1 MASGEQPE
9 SIVGAVPA
17 SPASCVPII
26 NETLCYI
33 QNKMDNM
40 PTDELCKIVLEF
52 YTGGRI
58 ESAKTMLY
66 ESCEGIEGE
75 RMKKRKQPNKHLNNV
90 RDIIDRFNEVG
101 LAAPQ
106 FVARNLSNMPPTA
119 LGGFDIAKIVKSLAD
134 MAEVFGVL
142 KCLQEDLGTVQH
154 QFAGLENLTKEVAS
168 IKEMLGAKHASKPE
182 TKVATGNRHN
192 AELNR
197 SNDNSISE
205 SSEEEVTNRA
215 IVSSITEADDE
226 SDGFTL
232 PRKRRRLKRKPQL
245 LKRTYAETAAMTTTA
260 RPTAN
265 KPTMLRSCRRNSSN
279 VPEKVVSKLR
289 VASRR
294 SGVPEKDVGDMQR
307 SSVAK
312 LFVSRLHDETT
323 VAEMKAHLSVIC
335 KDQLVRVQRVD
346 TRTND
351 YASFKVTVPAKLKA
365 KLLSKKCWPEG
376 ANIRN
381 FVDKFNG

>member
-1 MASGEQPE
+1 
-9 SIVGAVPA
+9 
-17 SPASCVPII
+17 
-26 NETLCYI
+26 
-33 QNKMDNM
+33 MDNM

-52 YTGGRI
+52 YTGGQI
-58 ESAKTMLY
+58 ESAKSILY

-90 RDIIDRFNEVG
+90 RDIIDRLNEVG

-106 FVARNLSNMPPTA
+106 FVAQNLTNMPPTA

-154 QFAGLENLTKEVAS
+154 QFAGLQNLTKEVAS
-168 IKEMLGAKHASKPE
+168 IKEMLGAKLVSKPE
-182 TKVATGNRHN
+182 TKVANRHN
-192 AELNR
+192 AEPNR
-197 SNDNSISE
+197 INDNSSSD
-205 SSEEEVTNRA
+205 SSEEEMTNRA
-215 IVSSITEADDE
+215 IVSSLTEADDE
-226 SDGFTL
+226 SDGFKL

-245 LKRTYAETAAMTTTA
+245 KRKYAETAAMATAA
-260 RPTAN
+260 RPTAD
-265 KPTMLRSCRRNSSN
+265 KPTMLRSCRRNSNN
-279 VPEKVVSKLR
+279 VPERVVSKLR

-294 SGVPEKDVGDMQR
+294 SGVPEKEVGDMQR
-307 SSVAK
+307 PTVAK

-323 VAEMKAHLSVIC
+323 VAEVKAHLNVIC
-335 KDQLVRVQRVD
+335 KDHLVRVQRLD

>member
-40 PTDELCKIVLEF
+40 PTDELCKIVIEF
-52 YTGGRI
+52 FTGGQI

-134 MAEVFGVL
+134 IAEVFGVL

-168 IKEMLGAKHASKPE
+168 SKEMLGAKHVSKPE
-182 TKVATGNRHN
+182 TKVANRRN

-197 SNDNSISE
+197 SNDNS
-205 SSEEEVTNRA
+205 SSDSSDEEVTNRA

-226 SDGFTL
+226 SDGFKL
-232 PRKRRRLKRKPQL
+232 PR
-245 LKRTYAETAAMTTTA
+245 
-260 RPTAN
+260 
-265 KPTMLRSCRRNSSN
+265 
-279 VPEKVVSKLR
+279 KVVSKLR

-335 KDQLVRVQRVD
+335 KDQLVRVQRLD

-381 FVDKFNG
+381 CVDKFNG